1 MQTIRLKLKEEVMSG
16 NARIPVEVDSLTPD
30 KLVGKNEAEIKAV
43 KVWWGNKEENT
54 GELFDVSVEG
64 SAGSAEEVKIVM
76 EGDLSRVKHIGDG
89 MKAGEIEAIGD
100 VDMHC
105 GAMMTG
111 GKITV
116 KGNADCWAGR
126 EMKGGELIIEGD
138 AGANLCAMYRG
149 EMTGMTGGKVTVGGN
164 AGECVGQYMAGGE
177 ILIKGNA
184 ELLAGL
190 NLHGGKITIE
200 GDAVMPGA
208 DMTSGEITVKGKVQD
223 MMPSFKFAGAATVEG
238 EEYKKYIGDLAM
250 TEKKAKGVLYVKY
263 AS

>member
-1 MQTIRLKLKEEVMSG
+1 MQTINLKLKEEVTNG
-16 NARIPVEVDSLTPD
+16 IAKIPVEVDSLTPD

-54 GELFDVSVEG
+54 GDLFDVSVEG

-89 MKAGEIEAIGD
+89 MKAGEIEARGD

-126 EMKGGELIIEGD
+126 EMRGGELIIEGN

-149 EMTGMTGGKVTVGGN
+149 EITGMTGGKVTVGGN
-164 AGECVGQYMAGGE
+164 ADECVGQYMAGGE

-184 ELLAGL
+184 ELLVGL
-190 NLHGGKITIE
+190 NMHGGKITIE

-208 DMTSGEITVKGKVQD
+208 DMTSGEITVKGNVQD
-223 MMPSFKFAGAATVEG
+223 MMPSFKYDGTESIEG
-238 EEYKKYIGDLAM
+238 VEYKKYIGDLAM
-250 TEKKAKGVLYVKY
+250 TEKKAKGVLYVK
-263 AS
+263 